1 MSVRGQTLER
11 VEARIY
17 AVLAVHDDRFETR
30 EGLVSKLARE
40 ALRALVCDEDGR
52 EDVATELICLG
63 ANEPCSVGL
72 MFKATIGEVLRYDA
86 SQGVDSPEL
95 TDEQLSRLRPARGPG
110 EPREGTLESVIDVRN
125 DNGSAIRVSFA
136 NGRGEAWFKLVEIEG
151 DPRHGLT
158 EEQWAFKE
166 TLREAFTAGQS
177 MTFEFDGRKFTG
189 VRIASFTT
197 EA

>member
-1 MSVRGQTLER
+1 MKEPTDRTLIDAMALRMRQMIDPVDLEKNPAFRQRWEEAGR
-11 VEARIY
+11 VVIDYVA
-17 AVLAVHDDRFETR
+17 TR
-30 EGLVSKLARE
+30 EKVLDSISGAPPSI
-40 ALRALVCDEDGR
+40 
-52 EDVATELICLG
+52 DVTPLPFTPPDWRPPDRI
-63 ANEPCSVGL
+63 
-72 MFKATIGEVLRYDA
+72 TRIDD
-86 SQGVDSPEL
+86 VDSPEL
-95 TDEQLSRLRPARGPG
+95 TDDQLSRLRPARGPG
-110 EPREGTLESVIDVRN
+110 ESREGTLESVIDVRN
-125 DNGSAIRVSFA
+125 DNGSAIHVSFT

-189 VRIASFTT
+189 VRIAAFTT